1 VADRLYGTV
10 VHAALG
16 LFRTLDVR
24 LDLAGLEHVPP
35 TGGAVVVMNHV
46 GYLDFALAGVPFY
59 RAQRRLV
66 RFMAKQE
73 VFAHPVGGPLMRG
86 MHHIPVD
93 RASGSSSFRHAV
105 EALRQG
111 ELVGVFP
118 EATISRSFCL
128 KEFKS
133 GAVRMARA
141 ARVPVVPVALWG
153 SQRLLTKDHR
163 PGLRAVRHTPV
174 TITVGEPLDP
184 RAPDDPDAELLA
196 AMHRVLDQS
205 RSRYPDGPG
214 DDPWWVPAH
223 LGGTAPTPARAA
235 EMDEEERA
243 ARRARRQQSS
253 SDGGPVQRVV
263 RRVTGGRG

>member
-1 VADRLYGTV
+1 MADRLYGTV
-10 VHAALG
+10 VHSALG
-16 LFRTLDVR
+16 LFRA
-24 LDLAGLEHVPP
+24 LDLRIDIAGEEHVPASA
-35 TGGAVVVMNHV
+35 GAVVVMNHV

-59 RAQRRLV
+59 RAQGRLV

-73 VFAHPVGGPLMRG
+73 VFTHPVSGPLMRG

-93 RASGSSSFRHAV
+93 RAAGAQSFRDAV
-105 EALRQG
+105 TALRGG

-141 ARVPVVPVALWG
+141 ARVPLVPVALWG
-153 SQRLLTKDHR
+153 SQRLLTKDHK
-163 PGLRAVRHTPV
+163 PSLRTIRHTPV
-174 TITVGEPLDP
+174 SITVGEPLDP
-184 RAPDDPDAELLA
+184 RAYEDPDAELLA
-196 AMHRVLDQS
+196 AVHRALDAS
-205 RSRYPDGPG
+205 RARYPEAPG
-214 DDPWWVPAH
+214 DDPWWMPAH

-243 ARRARRQQSS
+243 ARRARRQAADA
-253 SDGGPVQRVV
+253 DGGPVRRVV
-263 RRVTGGRG
+263 RRVTGSRG